1 MTVKFMRNGLA
12 GVSLL
17 AICPVASFSITA
29 SANELAYETVDEIVV
44 TANRREESLQK
55 TSLSITAFTGDTL
68 LETGVSDYDSL
79 VASVPGVI
87 ATGGSNFSKL
97 TMRGIETSQT
107 TSSVGAQRSV
117 SIYFD
122 DLPLTSFAVVTPD
135 ITPYDIERVE
145 ILRGPQGTLFGS
157 GSLAGAVR
165 FISKKPDATGFDAR
179 VDLDGGVQKGD
190 AYRRRAAAMVNLP
203 IISDRLAARVVGTYK
218 KDDGYIDNVGTGVKN
233 SNLIKDWGLRAML
246 RWTPSDAFS
255 ANLSGSINK
264 SFNGDV
270 PFFDPDRGFR
280 KSFEDEPFAVDS
292 KLSTAN
298 LGLDY
303 DLGFANLVSSTSVAS
318 APSDWNLYL
327 EAIVPGVPLHL
338 REEVNTKSL
347 VQEIRLV
354 SKASEKFDWV
364 IGGYFLRQK
373 TRQRDA
379 QYLSQ
384 DFTDFIGLTGL
395 PTNFAPGATFSNDI
409 QIKKNVELAAFGE
422 ANIYVS
428 DRLKL
433 TGGVRITDSEFS
445 ALVTGEGETAPDFFS
460 ALIGALMGNPSDV
473 TLTPQLRQKF
483 STGHKLSVSPKFV
496 ATFLPNANQTYYISA
511 SKGFRRGQP
520 NGTVAGNNGR
530 SLINPDD
537 PAIVPESA
545 AGDSI
550 WNYELG
556 AKLRMF
562 DRRVQANFAAFYID
576 WSNMQIPLVR
586 SSDTAPYV
594 GNIGKSRSIGL
605 EAELTAQLSG
615 GLDLGVNFQIQNAKV
630 TKITE
635 EQSLISGALLH
646 SPLASPK
653 FKINAYARHI
663 WALADG
669 GELSAR
675 IDLQHIGSFANSF
688 PNTPGTSTPSPTYN
702 IIPSHEVVDASFGW
716 SKGQLGAT
724 LYAENLL
731 DSKAINFINPA
742 NYSYN
747 RFGTLRPRVIGLRLS
762 YRYQ

>member
-1 MTVKFMRNGLA
+1 MAVRFFRSGPVGA
-12 GVSLL
+12 SLL
-17 AICPVASFSITA
+17 VICSLVTLESSAA
-29 SANELAYETVDEIVV
+29 ANEADVEQLDEIVV
-44 TANRREESLQK
+44 TANRRVESLQK
-55 TSLSITAFTGDTL
+55 ASLSITALTGDAL

-79 VASVPGVI
+79 VSSVPGVI
-87 ATGGSNFSKL
+87 ATGGNNFSKL
-97 TMRGIETSQT
+97 TIRGIETSQT

-117 SIYFD
+117 SIYLD

-165 FISKKPDATGFDAR
+165 FITKRPDPTGFDVT
-179 VDLDGGVQKGD
+179 VDLDGGVQRGD
-190 AYRRRAAAMVNLP
+190 AYRRRAAAMVNIP
-203 IISDRLAARVVGTYK
+203 IISDTLAARFVGTYK
-218 KDDGYIDNVGTGVKN
+218 KDDGYIDNIGTGVKN
-233 SNLIKDWGLRAML
+233 SNLNRDWGLRAML
-246 RWTPSDAFS
+246 RWTPSDVFS

-264 SFNGDV
+264 SFMGDV

-292 KLSTAN
+292 KLSTVN
-298 LGLDY
+298 MGLEY
-303 DLGFANLVSSTSVAS
+303 DLGFAELVSSTSLAS
-318 APSDWNLYL
+318 APSDWNLFL

-338 REEVNTKSL
+338 REEINTKSL

-364 IGGYFLRQK
+364 IGGYFLKQK
-373 TRQRDA
+373 TQQRDA

-395 PTNFAPGATFSNDI
+395 PTDLAPGATFSNDI
-409 QIKKNVELAAFGE
+409 QKKKNVELAAFGE
-422 ANIYVS
+422 ANIYFS

-445 ALVTGEGETAPDFFS
+445 ALVTGEGETAPDFFN
-460 ALIGALMGNPSDV
+460 ALIGALMGSPSEV

-483 STGHKLSVSPKFV
+483 STGHKISVTPKFV
-496 ATFLPNANQTYYISA
+496 ATFLPTANQTYYISA

-520 NGTVAGNNGR
+520 NGTVAGNDGR

-537 PAIVPESA
+537 PAIVPQSA

-550 WNYELG
+550 WNYEIG

-562 DRRVQANFAAFYID
+562 DRRLQANFAAFFID

-605 EAELTAQLSG
+605 EAELAAQLSDG
-615 GLDLGVNFQIQNAKV
+615 MGLGVNFQIQNAKI
-630 TKITE
+630 THITE

-653 FKINAYARHI
+653 FKINAYARHT
-663 WALADG
+663 WVMTNG
-669 GELSAR
+669 GEISAR
-675 IDLQHIGSFANSF
+675 IDLQHTGSFSNSF
-688 PNTPGTSTPSPTYN
+688 PNTPGTNSPSPTYN
-702 IIPSHEVVDASFGW
+702 IIPSHEVLDASLGW
-716 SKGQLGAT
+716 TNGQLGAT

-731 DSKAINFINPA
+731 DNKAINFINPA

-747 RFGTLRPRVIGLRLS
+747 RYGTLRPRVIGLRLS